1 MTTIRRIMKNVG
13 MSGISQII
21 VSLLTFILL
30 IYIARYLGAAEFGKY
45 NFAMSFTLLFTIFAD
60 IGISQLIIREIAR
73 NNHLTGKYLI
83 NASMIKILLSLVTFG
98 LIIFTV
104 NLMDYPQDVMNII
117 YLFGIYTILMSFAQM
132 FLSIFQAFEKM
143 EYTAVIMI
151 TEKVVL
157 IPLGLLVL
165 FCGYGLI
172 ELAYVYVIAG
182 AIDAIIGLILIL
194 TKIKSEI
201 PKIDF
206 SIWKN
211 LTIKAIPFGLN
222 SLFGMFFFKVDT
234 ILLYILKNDVA
245 VGIYNAAYNPLLSF
259 GGILSGMVVS
269 AIYPVMSK
277 QFISSKDSLGTV
289 TILTSKYLAIF
300 GFPIAIICFMLAD
313 KFIELFYAG
322 QYSSSVIAF
331 QILALFIPIRL
342 VSSITGTLL
351 TSINK
356 QGIRTFSV
364 FLSAIFNILLNLIM
378 IPYLSYI
385 GASIATVLSEV
396 FLYFAYIH
404 YINKYYKQLNLHK
417 YFIKPVAASLI
428 MGAVIFCFKE
438 YNLFLLTLLAFTVYF
453 IVLIS
458 LKTFTSDDKYVL
470 KQIFKKG

>member
-1 MTTIRRIMKNVG
+1 MTTIQRIVKNTGV
-13 MSGISQII
+13 SGISQIA
-21 VSLLTFILL
+21 VSILTFILL
-30 IYIARYLGAAEFGKY
+30 IYTARYLGVAEFGNY

-73 NNHLTGKYLI
+73 NSHLTGKYFI

-98 LIIFTV
+98 SIIFIV
-104 NLMDYPQDVMNII
+104 NLMNYPRDVMNII

-132 FLSIFQAFEKM
+132 FMSIFQAFEKM
-143 EYTAVIMI
+143 EYAAVIMV
-151 TEKVVL
+151 TEKIVL

-165 FCGYGLI
+165 SCGYGLT
-172 ELAYVYVIAG
+172 ELAYVYVFAG
-182 AIDAIIGLILIL
+182 AIDAIIGLALIL
-194 TKIKSEI
+194 TKIKSAV

-206 SIWKN
+206 SIWKK
-211 LTIKAIPFGLN
+211 LTIAAIPFGLN

-234 ILLYILKNDVA
+234 ILLYILKNDIA

-277 QFISSKDSLGTV
+277 QFISSKDSLGIVTV
-289 TILTSKYLAIF
+289 LTSKYLAIF
-300 GFPIAIICFMLAD
+300 GFPIAIICFILAD

-322 QYSSSVIAF
+322 QYSSSIIAF

-364 FLSAIFNILLNLIM
+364 FLSAIFNILLNLVM

-385 GASIATVLSEV
+385 GASIATVLSEI

-417 YFIKPVAASLI
+417 YFIKPLAASLI
-428 MGAVIFCFKE
+428 MGAIIFYFKE
-438 YNLFLLTLLAFTVYF
+438 YNLFLLISLAFVVYF
-453 IVLIS
+453 IVLIA
-458 LKTFTSDDKYVL
+458 LKTFTSDDVKIF
-470 KQIFKKG
+470 KQIVKKG